1 MKTKMSKALLSKAP
15 LSKAPLSLALS
26 SLILLSSALSGAAS
40 AAQPQTPAPAR
51 PASSAPKTAPP
62 VRAQD
67 ALTRCLIES
76 TSEDEKR
83 ILVKWVFSVIA
94 QHPDIASMTRIDAAQ
109 RTVIDR
115 DAAAVFETLLADQCA
130 APLRVAMKQSG
141 TDAIGRSFQALGTS
155 AATDMLQN
163 PQVVSSGAGLMK
175 HLDMQRILM
184 ALIAP

>member
-1 MKTKMSKALLSKAP
+1 MKILISSVWI
-15 LSKAPLSLALS
+15 SLAVS
-26 SLILLSSALSGAAS
+26 VGLSGHAF
-40 AAQPQTPAPAR
+40 AAQPRT
-51 PASSAPKTAPP
+51 SSAQQTLQPQPKPVLS

-76 TSEDEKR
+76 TSPDDKR
-83 ILVKWVFSVIA
+83 VLVKWVFSVIA
-94 QHPDIASMTRIDAAQ
+94 QHPDISTMTRIDAAQ
-109 RTVIDR
+109 RSAIDR
-115 DAAAVFETLLADQCA
+115 DAAKVFEQLLADQCA
-130 APLRVAMKQSG
+130 GPLRVAMKQSG

-175 HLDMQRILM
+175 HLDMQRILL

>member
-1 MKTKMSKALLSKAP
+1 MKTKMSKAP
-15 LSKAPLSLALS
+15 LSKAPLSKALQSLALS
-26 SLILLSSALSGAAS
+26 FALSGAAS

-51 PASSAPKTAPP
+51 PASPAPKVASP

-83 ILVKWVFSVIA
+83 ILVRWVFSVIA

-109 RTVIDR
+109 RTTIDR

>member
-1 MKTKMSKALLSKAP
+1 MKTKMSKAP
-15 LSKAPLSLALS
+15 LSKALLSLSLLTVLS
-26 SLILLSSALSGAAS
+26 FAQPGAAS
-40 AAQPQTPAPAR
+40 AAQPQP
-51 PASSAPKTAPP
+51 PASSRPAAPSTPKAAPP

-94 QHPDIASMTRIDAAQ
+94 QHPDIASMTRIDTAQ
-109 RTVIDR
+109 RTAIDR

-130 APLRVAMKQSG
+130 SPLRVAMKQSG

>member
-1 MKTKMSKALLSKAP
+1 MKIEISKALLSLTLLP
-15 LSKAPLSLALS
+15 LAALPV
-26 SLILLSSALSGAAS
+26 S
-40 AAQPQTPAPAR
+40 AAQPQPAAPSR
-51 PASSAPKTAPP
+51 PAAQSAPKAASPI
-62 VRAQD
+62 RAQD

-109 RTVIDR
+109 RTTIDR